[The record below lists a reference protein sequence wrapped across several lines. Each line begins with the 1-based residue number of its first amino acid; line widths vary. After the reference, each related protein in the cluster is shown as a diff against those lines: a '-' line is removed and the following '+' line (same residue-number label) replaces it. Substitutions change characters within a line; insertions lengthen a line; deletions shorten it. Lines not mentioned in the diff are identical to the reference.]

1 MHSMNDSHIDTTRLE
16 NIRHRGDDVISACP
30 ACREMG
36 KDTAGDNLRVYSG
49 GPFNCIAHPKDREH
63 NRRIFAL
70 VGVRGTMP
78 RLDPV
83 EQYQQ
88 RVRYARERQRAQD
101 LAELQ
106 HAARVH
112 RATVISRWA
121 WDPAD
126 VWEDSPQRIDQP
138 LVSQDPRWFI
148 QSLFS
153 PDSVVWTG
161 DVRHSGTRHADRWR
175 TVMQWMDAPPGTVGP
190 MIAPCTWPP
199 GTVSRTGQNVLSSP
213 FVVLD
218 FDGFDGH
225 KPATPAE
232 IEKHIAASLALVRW
246 LRDGQHWR
254 LAALVHTGGKSVHA
268 WFHSPPTAVV
278 QSLKAPADALGID
291 QTLIGHPAHPCRLP
305 GQRHEKTA
313 NLSRV
318 LWLQLPTKPQSRTPT
333 PPPP

>member
-1 MHSMNDSHIDTTRLE
+1 MH
-16 NIRHRGDDVISACP
+16 
-30 ACREMG
+30 
-36 KDTAGDNLRVYSG
+36 
-49 GPFNCIAHPKDREH
+49 
-63 NRRIFAL
+63 
-70 VGVRGTMP
+70 
-78 RLDPV
+78 
-83 EQYQQ
+83 
-88 RVRYARERQRAQD
+88 
-101 LAELQ
+101 
-106 HAARVH
+106 
-112 RATVISRWA
+112 
-121 WDPAD
+121 
-126 VWEDSPQRIDQP
+126 
-138 LVSQDPRWFI
+138 
-148 QSLFS
+148 
-153 PDSVVWTG
+153 
-161 DVRHSGTRHADRWR
+161 
-175 TVMQWMDAPPGTVGP
+175 TVGP
-190 MIAPCTWPP
+190 MTTPCTWPP

-232 IEKHIAASLALVRW
+232 IEAHVLASLALVRW

-318 LWLQLPTKPQSRTPT
+318 LWLQLPTKPKP
-333 PPPP
+333 